1 MKTQHIFS
9 SETIPQY
16 KIISNI
22 LDSLNI
28 DDERL
33 LHTMGYKLEVLG
45 RCTILLTDKDN
56 NKKRYEYNE
65 ETKEIKII
73 DVL

>member
-22 LDSLNI
+22 LESLNI
-28 DDERL
+28 EDERL

-45 RCTILLTDKDN
+45 RHKILLIDKN
-56 NKKRYEYNE
+56 NN
-65 ETKEIKII
+65 
-73 DVL
+73 